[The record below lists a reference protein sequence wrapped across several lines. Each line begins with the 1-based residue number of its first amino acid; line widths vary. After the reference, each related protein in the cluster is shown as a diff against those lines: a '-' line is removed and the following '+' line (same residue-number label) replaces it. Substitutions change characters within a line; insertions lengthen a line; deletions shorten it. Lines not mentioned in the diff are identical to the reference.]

1 MNSDIDAL
9 SINISQA
16 FKRKYPEI
24 DQNHYSQNNI
34 KDYIHKT
41 NINFRTKD
49 GIQKIISSLTQTM
62 NQLKLKMNKEHQ
74 SKGQPQNQNHII
86 IQNQYQIPQQ
96 NLVVQNKIQENVNNY
111 SRKEFLNKNPLIVDP
126 STLPIQPY
134 LNHIESKNNMVQNN
148 YQSFPSPPN
157 QKDMTLSTLSSLPSE
172 INQTDRFILMDKQKN
187 LLKED
192 TSEWTY
198 YLVID
203 SKDRDMKS
211 YKSPNEYTIRFS
223 PPSFN
228 NNDPITGKN
237 DARSGFVD
245 RIMHNVKSIELIK
258 CGFLDTS
265 DLTDS
270 SDSSNNNP
278 PYVILEVEEFGTNH
292 NGTNQYLNK
301 SLAIMDTFTKQDNYK
316 YFDVMY
322 DDKPMINKFN
332 PRVTIDKMT
341 IRFRLPDGTLY
352 NFGGANDENRATVNY
367 LVFKITVMQRFLE
380 TQYLNKTDG

>member
-1 MNSDIDAL
+1 MNFDIDTL
-9 SINISQA
+9 SLNISQA

-24 DQNHYSQNNI
+24 DQNHYSQHNI
-34 KDYIHKT
+34 KDYIQKNHI
-41 NINFRTKD
+41 NINSKD
-49 GIQKIISSLTQTM
+49 GIQYVISNLTKTL
-62 NQLKLKMNKEHQ
+62 NQLKSKINKETQ
-74 SKGQPQNQNHII
+74 SRGHNRNLPPTQNQF
-86 IQNQYQIPQQ
+86 QTPQQ
-96 NLVVQNKIQENVNNY
+96 NLVVQNKIQDNQSNNY
-111 SRKEFLNKNPLIVDP
+111 SRKEFLNKNPLTIDS
-126 STLPIQPY
+126 STLPTQPY
-134 LNHIESKNNMVQNN
+134 LNHIESKNNVISNA

-203 SKDRDMKS
+203 SKDRDLNI

-228 NNDPITGKN
+228 NND
-237 DARSGFVD
+237 ARTGFVD
-245 RIMHNVKSIELIK
+245 RILHNVKAIELIK

-270 SDSSNNNP
+270 SDSGGNHP

-301 SLAIMDTFTKQDNYK
+301 SLAIMDTFEKQDNYK
-316 YFDVMY
+316 YFRVMY
-322 DDKPMINKFN
+322 DDKPMINRFN

-352 NFGGANDENRATVNY
+352 NFGGVNNTNTATVNY

-380 TQYLNKTDG
+380 TQYLNQTDG

>member
-1 MNSDIDAL
+1 MNSDIDGL

-34 KDYIHKT
+34 KDYIYKT

-49 GIQKIISSLTQTM
+49 GIQQIIASLTQTM
-62 NQLKLKMNKEHQ
+62 NHLKTKMNKENQ
-74 SKGQPQNQNHII
+74 SKGQLQNHITI
-86 IQNQYQIPQQ
+86 PNQYQIPQQ
-96 NLVVQNKIQENVNNY
+96 NLVVQNKIPENVNNY

-126 STLPIQPY
+126 STLPTQPY
-134 LNHIESKNNMVQNN
+134 LNHIESKNNVVQNN

-192 TSEWTY
+192 TGEWVY

-203 SKDRDMKS
+203 SKDRDFNI

-228 NNDPITGKN
+228 NNN
-237 DARSGFVD
+237 ARTGFVD

-265 DLTDS
+265 DLSDS
-270 SDSSNNNP
+270 SDSGNNPP

-316 YFDVMY
+316 YFNVMY

-341 IRFRLPDGTLY
+341 IRFRLPNGTLY
-352 NFGGANDENRATVNY
+352 NFGSDNDYSEENKAKATVTINY

>member
-1 MNSDIDAL
+1 MNFDIDTL
-9 SINISQA
+9 SLNISQA

-24 DQNHYSQNNI
+24 DQNHYSQYNI
-34 KDYIHKT
+34 KDYIQKNHI
-41 NINFRTKD
+41 NINSKD
-49 GIQKIISSLTQTM
+49 GIQYVISNLTKTL
-62 NQLKLKMNKEHQ
+62 NQLKSKINKETQ
-74 SKGQPQNQNHII
+74 SRGHNRNLPPTQNQF
-86 IQNQYQIPQQ
+86 QTPQQ
-96 NLVVQNKIQENVNNY
+96 NLVVQNKIQDNQSNNY
-111 SRKEFLNKNPLIVDP
+111 SRKEFLNKNPLTIDS
-126 STLPIQPY
+126 STLPTQPY
-134 LNHIESKNNMVQNN
+134 LNHIESKNNVISNA

-203 SKDRDMKS
+203 SKDRDLNI

-228 NNDPITGKN
+228 NND
-237 DARSGFVD
+237 ARTGFVD
-245 RIMHNVKSIELIK
+245 RILHNVKAIELIK

-270 SDSSNNNP
+270 SDSGGNHP

-301 SLAIMDTFTKQDNYK
+301 SLAIMDTFEKQDNYK
-316 YFDVMY
+316 YFRVMY
-322 DDKPMINKFN
+322 DDKPMINRFN

-352 NFGGANDENRATVNY
+352 NFGGVNNTNTATVNY

-380 TQYLNKTDG
+380 TQYLNQTDG

>member
-1 MNSDIDAL
+1 MNFDIDTL
-9 SINISQA
+9 SLNISQA

-24 DQNHYSQNNI
+24 DQNHYSQHNI
-34 KDYIHKT
+34 KDYIQKNHI
-41 NINFRTKD
+41 NINSKD
-49 GIQKIISSLTQTM
+49 GIQYVISNLTKTL
-62 NQLKLKMNKEHQ
+62 NQLKSKINKETQ
-74 SKGQPQNQNHII
+74 SRGQNRNLPPTQNQF
-86 IQNQYQIPQQ
+86 QTPQQ
-96 NLVVQNKIQENVNNY
+96 NLVVQNKIQDNQPNNY
-111 SRKEFLNKNPLIVDP
+111 SRKEFLNKNPLTID
-126 STLPIQPY
+126 SNTLPTQPY
-134 LNHIESKNNMVQNN
+134 LNHIESKNNVISNA

-203 SKDRDMKS
+203 SKDRDLNI

-228 NNDPITGKN
+228 NND
-237 DARSGFVD
+237 ARTGFVD
-245 RIMHNVKSIELIK
+245 RILHNVKAIELIK

-270 SDSSNNNP
+270 SDSGGNHP

-316 YFDVMY
+316 YFRVMY
-322 DDKPMINKFN
+322 DDKPMINRFN

-352 NFGGANDENRATVNY
+352 NFGGVNNTNTATVNY

-380 TQYLNKTDG
+380 TQYLNQTDG

>member
-1 MNSDIDAL
+1 MNPDIDAL

-34 KDYIHKT
+34 KDYIYKT
-41 NINFRTKD
+41 NLNFRTKD

-74 SKGQPQNQNHII
+74 SKGQTQNQNHII
-86 IQNQYQIPQQ
+86 IQNQYQTPQQ
-96 NLVVQNKIQENVNNY
+96 NLVVQNKIQDNSPNY

-126 STLPIQPY
+126 NTLPSQPY
-134 LNHIESKNNMVQNN
+134 LNHIESKNNVVQNN

-203 SKDRDMKS
+203 SKDRDLNI

-228 NNDPITGKN
+228 NND
-237 DARSGFVD
+237 ARTGFVD

-270 SDSSNNNP
+270 SDSGNNNP

-316 YFDVMY
+316 YFNVIY

-352 NFGGANDENRATVNY
+352 NFGGVNNTNTATVNY

-380 TQYLNKTDG
+380 TQYLNQTDG